1 MGCPCSKRWHAVQC
15 TAVSCLPHVHPHAG
29 GAADSARLGALLA
42 LHQSVSRLGLGLV
55 PYCLLVVVPLM
66 GRMSDAQPLAREL
79 AARTFA
85 AVVALMPLAQVGLGG
100 WRNGVGGGA

>member
-1 MGCPCSKRWHAVQC
+1 MCRHSPAPQ
-15 TAVSCLPHVHPHAG
+15 PAG
-29 GAADSARLGALLA
+29 SAPDSARLGALLA
-42 LHQSVSRLGLGLV
+42 LQQSVSHLGLALV

-85 AVVALMPLAQVGLGG
+85 AVVALMPLAQVGGAAG
-100 WRNGVGGGA
+100 VGVGGAGSAAAADVSLL